1 MPLKGVV
8 GEVLRAQ
15 LRVGA
20 LGFGGPL
27 ATMAMMREE
36 LVVKRKLVSES
47 RYLEGLAVVKC
58 LPGPVSTLLAVFL
71 GQGVAGWVG
80 GLVSVTAFVL
90 PSFLAL
96 LGLALLRDHLPPGT
110 LQSGVLGSVMGCLQA
125 AVIVV
130 ILATCWKLYRDAAE
144 RPYAGAHR
152 PKLVML
158 IAGLAGGAAYVG
170 LAEPWIL
177 LACAAIG
184 FGVIRAS
191 EPRVLRVD
199 LLTLF
204 MVFFTAGCTVFG
216 TGYMILP
223 HLQRIL
229 VQEHAWL
236 TAPDFLEAVAW
247 GNLTPGPVVIAS
259 TYMGYLMSGLP
270 GACVAT
276 VAIFAGPVLLM
287 LALSPV
293 LKRVLG
299 KPWMEGALLGIL
311 PAVAATIAV
320 GSLVLAKSL
329 TWNPVRWLALAVAVG
344 LTWRKVSVPK
354 IFLAA
359 AVVGLLAFFVTMG
372 A

>member
-1 MPLKGVV
+1 MPLKGAL
-8 GEVLRAQ
+8 GEVFRAQ

-27 ATMAMMREE
+27 ATMAFMREE

-71 GQGVAGWVG
+71 GQGIAGWAG
-80 GLVSVTAFVL
+80 GLVSVFAFVF

-96 LGLALLRDHLPPGT
+96 LALAVLRDHLPPGA
-110 LQSGVLGSVMGCLQA
+110 LQSGWLGSVMGCLQA

-130 ILATCWKLYRDAAE
+130 ILATCWKLYSDAAE

-152 PKLVML
+152 PQLVAL
-158 IAGLAGGAAYVG
+158 IALLAGGAAYLG

-177 LACAAIG
+177 AACAFIG

-191 EPRVLRVD
+191 QPRVLPVD

-259 TYMGYLMSGLP
+259 TYMGYLMSGWA
-270 GACVAT
+270 GACVTT

-329 TWNPVRWLALAVAVG
+329 TWNPVRLTTLALASA

-359 AVVGLLAFFVTMG
+359 ALLGLAGFWLPL
-372 A
+372 